1 MPKKA
6 PHISLPS
13 EFLLKRVL
21 GISAGEFSTWP
32 ESVRELASTLA
43 EELFLIRYNPF
54 IPAHMVWK
62 SVNDRLEAEAPS
74 LSGEY
79 FEPISV
85 KLNTFWREH
94 QDDMAFRKVLVDRLV
109 GFMPKECVKTEPH
122 TLVECAT
129 DATDLRMELPLMVLF
144 PETTEQIR
152 SIVLLAN
159 ELEFS
164 IVPRG
169 GGSGLTGGAVPGQR
183 RSAVLS
189 LSRLKKITRIDRE
202 NLVLCAQS
210 GVITLNAIQAAA
222 REDLLLTVDPA
233 SKAASSLGGN
243 ISENAGGP
251 FAFEYGTTL
260 DNLLSYTMVRPTG
273 EVIEIRRKDHPR
285 HKILPDEN
293 VVFEILA
300 ENGQVIET
308 LAMSGDDFRTP
319 GLGKDVTNKVLGGL
333 PGVQKEGLDGIITEA
348 CFTLHPRPSH
358 SRTLCLE
365 FFGRSMHNAMLVIK
379 DVVGLRDTIRRQGD
393 LVKISA
399 LEEFGSKYVQA
410 IEYRKKSSLYE
421 GEPISVLLLQ
431 LDSNDEPAL
440 DQAVRAIVDIAG
452 PYDKVDIFVARDE
465 KEAEYFWEDR
475 HKLSAISKR
484 TSGFKINEDVVI
496 PLGVIPE
503 FSDFIEGL
511 NLFYLAQA
519 YRTALEGVSKLP
531 GVQVGDEFIQMELE
545 VTTDILK
552 GVLTTDE
559 LAEQEFAVQIHY
571 FFQDLR
577 NRYPKIAEELKS
589 ILDRL
594 SSTRIIVANHMHAG
608 DGNCHVN
615 IPVNSND
622 PEMLRLAEQA
632 AEKVFEKVMALNGQ
646 VSGEHGIGITK
657 IAFLSQEKIDA
668 IREYKRKIDPKNILN
683 PGKLVKRDLPVKP
696 YTFSFNQLIG
706 DIDKSGLPGKE
717 TLVRLLTNIQ
727 TCTRCGKCK
736 QVCPMYYPEQGL
748 MFHPRNKNITFGA
761 LIEAIYYSQILLKRP
776 DPFLLDQ
783 LRKIV
788 EHCTA
793 CGKCTAICPV
803 KINSP
808 EVALGLRSFLD
819 TKQAGGHPVKNRI
832 LSFLIKDPGR
842 RIPQAAKVAA
852 LGQRIQNRTIG
863 LIPAAWRERMQ
874 HPVLRGPGPDLGLN
888 NLSEGLRLSKGA
900 IFATRTDGRT
910 SREAVLYFPGCGGS
924 LFYRTIGEASVLL
937 LLKSGTSV
945 ILPPRHLC
953 CGYPLLSAGCEEAY
967 TRNKKTTVQ
976 TLADLVSKA
985 EEQGLSV
992 GTVLT
997 SCGTCRGALEGFDL
1011 AKRLGR
1017 TLIHKDVVQF
1027 LFEHLPGPDKGA
1039 ASDLLYHQ
1047 SCHIEWSSIP
1057 PLKAADIYAKALADH
1072 AGTRVRISPGC
1083 CGESGMGA
1091 LTSPAIYNAIRK
1103 RKRDLLREELS
1114 GFAGPVVV
1122 GCPSCKVGITRT
1134 MKEMR
1139 TANPVLHTTE
1149 YLAELHFGP
1158 DWERIITRA
1167 AERAETRNS
1176 IRVLSL

>member
-1 MPKKA
+1 MPNKA
-6 PHISLPS
+6 PHISIS
-13 EFLLKRVL
+13 AALLLDRVL
-21 GISAGEFSTWP
+21 GISDGEFSTWP
-32 ESVRELASTLA
+32 ESVQELASSLA

-54 IPAHMVWK
+54 IPGHMVWK

-74 LSGEY
+74 LSQIY
-79 FEPISV
+79 LQPISSG
-85 KLNTFWREH
+85 LNTFWREY
-94 QDDMAFRKVLVDRLV
+94 QEDMAFRKTLVERLE
-109 GFMPKECVKTEPH
+109 GFMPRQFVKTEPH

-144 PETTEQIR
+144 PETAEQIR

-169 GGSGLTGGAVPGQR
+169 GGSGLTGGAIPGRR

-202 NLVLCAQS
+202 NRVLCAQS

-222 REDLLLTVDPA
+222 KEDLLLTVDPA

-260 DNLLSYTMVRPTG
+260 DNILSYTMVRPTG
-273 EVIEIRRKDHPR
+273 EIIEVRRKDHPR
-285 HKILPDEN
+285 HKILPDET

-300 ENGQVIET
+300 EDGRLIET
-308 LAMSGDDFRTP
+308 LTMRGEDFRSP

-333 PGVQKEGLDGIITEA
+333 PGVQKEGLDGIVTEA
-348 CFTLHPRPSH
+348 CFTLHPRPTH

-410 IEYRKKSSLYE
+410 IEYRKKSSVYE

-452 PYDKVDIFVARDE
+452 PYDKVDIFVAADE
-465 KEAEYFWEDR
+465 KEAEFFWEDR
-475 HKLSAISKR
+475 HKLSAIAKR

-496 PLGVIPE
+496 PLEVIPE

-511 NLFYLAQA
+511 NLSYLALA
-519 YRTALEGVSKLP
+519 YRTALESVSKLP
-531 GVQVGDEFIQMELE
+531 GVQMGDEFIHMELE

-552 GVLTTDE
+552 GRLTTAE

-577 NRYPKIAEELKS
+577 SRYPKVAGELKS
-589 ILDRL
+589 VFDRL

-622 PEMLRLAEQA
+622 PVMLGLAEQA
-632 AEKVFEKVMALNGQ
+632 AERVFEKVMELNGQ

-683 PGKLVKRDLPVKP
+683 PGKLVQRELPVRP
-696 YTFSFNQLIG
+696 YTFSFNRLIG
-706 DIDKSGLPGKE
+706 DIDKTGLPGKE
-717 TLVRLLTNIQ
+717 ILIRLLTNIQ

-736 QVCPMYYPEQGL
+736 QVCPMYYPEQGM

-761 LIEAIYYSQILLKRP
+761 LIEAIYYSQILLRKP
-776 DPFLLDQ
+776 DPFLLEQ
-783 LRKIV
+783 LRMIV

-793 CGKCTAICPV
+793 CGKCTAVCPV
-803 KINSP
+803 KINSS
-808 EVALGLRSFLD
+808 EVTLNLRSFLE
-819 TKQAGGHPVKNRI
+819 TKQAGGHPIKNRV
-832 LSFLIKDPGR
+832 LSFLIKDPSL
-842 RIPQAAKVAA
+842 RIPQAVKAA
-852 LGQRIQNRTIG
+852 AMGQKIQNRAVE
-863 LIPAAWRERMQ
+863 LIPAAWRERME
-874 HPVLRGPGPDLGLN
+874 HPLLRGPGPDLGLT
-888 NLSEGLRLSKGA
+888 NLSDGLRLSKGS
-900 IFATRTDGRT
+900 IFSTRKDGRMA
-910 SREAVLYFPGCGGS
+910 REAMLYFPGCGGS
-924 LFYRTIGEASVLL
+924 LFYRTIGEASLLL
-937 LLKSGTSV
+937 LLKAGVSV
-945 ILPPRHLC
+945 IVPPRHLC
-953 CGYPLLSAGCEEAY
+953 CGYPLISAGCEESYAKN
-967 TRNKKTTVQ
+967 RESTVRG
-976 TLADLVSKA
+976 LHDLVSKA
-985 EEQGLSV
+985 EGQGFSV

-997 SCGTCRGALEGFDL
+997 SCGTCRGALEGFAL

-1017 TLIHKDVVQF
+1017 PLIHKDVVQF
-1027 LFEHLPGPDKGA
+1027 LLERLPGPEGNGEPE
-1039 ASDLLYHQ
+1039 LLYHQ
-1047 SCHIEWSSIP
+1047 SCHVEWSSIP
-1057 PLKAADIYAKALADH
+1057 PLKAADIYAQGLAGH
-1072 AGTRVRISPGC
+1072 AGAQVRISPGC

-1091 LTSPAIYNAIRK
+1091 LTSPAIYNTIRK
-1103 RKRDLLREELS
+1103 RKRGVLQEELE
-1114 GFAGPVVV
+1114 GFDGPVLV

-1134 MKEMR
+1134 MKEMQ
-1139 TANPVLHTTE
+1139 AGNPVLHTVE
-1149 YLAELHFGP
+1149 YLAGLHFGP
-1158 DWERIITRA
+1158 DWERIITEA
-1167 AERAETRNS
+1167 AERAEPKEG
-1176 IRVLSL
+1176 IRILAL